1 MGWVVDNG
9 SSELEDIINTL
20 LRLQALKIERIFD
33 LVADQILMTFSFE
46 NMQEIIERRDQEI
59 ALINAETEK
68 ELRKYKSNIK

>member
-9 SSELEDIINTL
+9 DSELEDIINAL

-33 LVADQILMTFSFE
+33 LVSDQILMTFSFE

-68 ELRKYKSNIK
+68 ELRK

>member
-68 ELRKYKSNIK
+68 ELKKYNRH